1 MVMASHGVMSSAGV
15 RRTRPAAKASRQIP
29 ENLGLGFRALVD

>member
-15 RRTRPAAKASRQIP
+15 RRTRPAAKASRQIS
-29 ENLGLGFRALVD
+29 EKRWLGLQGRC